1 MSDRE
6 GPSTRDREFD
16 RPWEGEEE
24 DGADI
29 VPLPGMKGD
38 DDAPDEAEGS
48 QPDDVDETDDAGE
61 AGAEAPDWKAMAQG
75 SRHVEDY
82 TSEEYTAATTEE
94 YEGLAE
100 EVSRAAEADW
110 EQQAVA
116 ATMPGVE
123 SGLVGFG
130 DVSGRA
136 TVREEDYEAVEQAAS
151 SDLTMRI
158 GSALVI
164 FGLFVGTLLLGGW
177 WFSAFIT
184 LVMVVSV
191 GEFYATMRTVGYKP
205 LALFGILGVVFMG
218 IGAHNWGATAIGGWA
233 MFAAAA
239 VILFFSL
246 TSRVRPTEN
255 ASLTILG
262 MAWAGLLSFAILL
275 ASGPHPVAYIFFV
288 VLVVAFNDIG
298 GYFVGRSFGRRPMA
312 PRISPRKTVEGFIG
326 GLVAGAVVATVLAT
340 FPFWETIGLAKALV
354 IAAVVGL
361 VAPLGDLIE
370 SMVKRSVAV
379 KDMGSVLPGHGGM
392 LDRID
397 AFLLSVPVLY
407 FVFRA
412 FELL

>member
-1 MSDRE
+1 MTDRE
-6 GPSTRDREFD
+6 GPSTQDREFD
-16 RPWEGEEE
+16 RPWEDEEE
-24 DGADI
+24 GADV

-38 DDAPDEAEGS
+38 EDQAEVSEEAEVDGAPVEASPSEDAPDWE
-48 QPDDVDETDDAGE
+48 
-61 AGAEAPDWKAMAQG
+61 AMARG
-75 SRHVEDY
+75 SDHVEDY
-82 TSEEYTAATTEE
+82 TSDEYVASTTEE

-100 EVSRAAEADW
+100 EVSRAAQAQW

-130 DVSGRA
+130 DVSGRV

-151 SDLTMRI
+151 SDLTMRV

-164 FGLFVGTLLLGGW
+164 FGLFVGSLLLGGW

-191 GEFYATMRTVGYKP
+191 GELYATLRTVGYKP
-205 LALFGILGVVFMG
+205 LALFGILGVIFMG
-218 IGAHNWGATAIGGWA
+218 VGAHNWGAAAIGGWA
-233 MFAAAA
+233 MAAAAA

-246 TSRVRPTEN
+246 TTRSNPTEN
-255 ASLTILG
+255 TSVTILG
-262 MAWAGLLSFAILL
+262 MVWTGLLSFAILI
-275 ASGPHPVAYIFFV
+275 AAGPQPVAYIFFV

-298 GYFVGRSFGRRPMA
+298 GYFVGRTFGRRPMA
-312 PRISPRKTVEGFIG
+312 PRVSPRKTVEGFIG
-326 GLVAGAVVATVLAT
+326 GLVSGAVVATVLAT
-340 FPFWETIGLAKALV
+340 FPAWETIGVAKALV
-354 IAAVVGL
+354 IAAVVG
-361 VAPLGDLIE
+361 VAAPLGDLVE
-370 SMVKRSVAV
+370 SMVKRSLGV

>member
-6 GPSTRDREFD
+6 GPSARDREFD
-16 RPWEGEEE
+16 RPWESEEE

-38 DDAPDEAEGS
+38 DGPPAEAEGS
-48 QPDDVDETDDAGE
+48 QPDEVDETDDVGE
-61 AGAEAPDWKAMAQG
+61 GGDEGPDWKAMAQG

-151 SDLTMRI
+151 SDLTMRV

-205 LALFGILGVVFMG
+205 LALFGILGVVLMG
-218 IGAHNWGATAIGGWA
+218 VGAHNWGATAIGGWA

-246 TSRVRPTEN
+246 TSRARPTEN

-275 ASGPHPVAYIFFV
+275 ASGPQPVAYIFFV

>member
-1 MSDRE
+1 MSDRK
-6 GPSTRDREFD
+6 GKTTQDHDFD
-16 RPWEGEEE
+16 RPWEGDDDE
-24 DGADI
+24 DGADV
-29 VPLPGMKGD
+29 VPLPGMRGED
-38 DDAPDEAEGS
+38 DLDEMEETPAELEDSGNEDAPDWA
-48 QPDDVDETDDAGE
+48 
-61 AGAEAPDWKAMAQG
+61 AMARG
-75 SRHVEDY
+75 SRHVEDF
-82 TSEEYTAATTEE
+82 TSEHYVAATTEE

-100 EVSRAAEADW
+100 DVSRAAQADW

-136 TVREEDYEAVEQAAS
+136 TMREEDYEAVEQAAS

-164 FGLFVGTLLLGGW
+164 FGLFVGSLLLGGW

-191 GEFYATMRTVGYKP
+191 GEFYATLRTVGYKP

-218 IGAHNWGATAIGGWA
+218 VGAHNWGAAAIGGWA
-233 MFAAAA
+233 MFATASI
-239 VILFFSL
+239 ILFFSL
-246 TSRVRPTEN
+246 TSRGNPTEN
-255 ASLTILG
+255 ASITVLG

-288 VLVVAFNDIG
+288 VLVVAANDIG
-298 GYFVGRSFGRRPMA
+298 GYFIGRAFGRRPMA
-312 PRISPRKTVEGFIG
+312 PRISPRKTVEGFVG
-326 GLVAGAVVATVLAT
+326 GLIAGAVVASVLST
-340 FPFWETIGLAKALV
+340 FPFWQTIGLAKSLV
-354 IAAVVGL
+354 IAGVVGL
-361 VAPLGDLIE
+361 TAPLGDLVE
-370 SMVKRSVAV
+370 SMVKRSVGV

-397 AFLLSVPVLY
+397 AFLISIPVLY